1 MNEFAIKTINLSK
14 KFGNAFVVEN
24 LSINIKVGEIYGFI
38 GKNGAGKT
46 TTIRMITGVAA
57 PSSGEIQLF
66 NNHEQSKKD
75 AARKRIGVLIDQ
87 PALYPNMT
95 YYENLEVNRL
105 QRGIPGREC
114 IEEVS
119 DLLGL
124 EEYENKKVKNYS
136 LGMKQKLGMAI
147 ALLGNPELL
156 ILDEPIN
163 GLDPVAIVEIRELL
177 KTLRKERNMT
187 ILISSHNLGELYQL
201 ATCFGIIHKGRLLE
215 ELTLKEL
222 DEKCKISLNIKVDDT
237 NKAVLILENQLNT
250 QNFKV
255 LQDNTIK
262 LYDYVDDV
270 KTVSKIL
277 TSNGVNIEQLVSAG
291 DSLEDYFVNLIGGAS
306 R

>member
-46 TTIRMITGVAA
+46 TTIRIITGVAA
-57 PSSGEIQLF
+57 PSSGEILLF
-66 NNHEQSKKD
+66 NSHEQSKKD

-105 QRGIPGREC
+105 QRGIPGKEC

-124 EEYENKKVKNYS
+124 EEYKNKKVKNYS

-177 KTLRKERNMT
+177 KMLRKEKNMT

-250 QNFKV
+250 RNFKV

-270 KTVSKIL
+270 KIVSKIL
-277 TSNGVNIEQLVSAG
+277 TSNDVNIEQLVSAG

>member
-14 KFGNAFVVEN
+14 KFGNDFVVEN
-24 LSINIKVGEIYGFI
+24 LNMNIRVGEIYGFI

-75 AARKRIGVLIDQ
+75 ASRKRIGVLIDQ

-124 EEYENKKVKNYS
+124 EEYKNKKVKNYS

-147 ALLGNPELL
+147 AVLGDPELL

-187 ILISSHNLGELYQL
+187 ILISNHNLGELYQL

-250 QNFKV
+250 RNFKV

-270 KTVSKIL
+270 KTVSKTL

-291 DSLEDYFVNLIGGAS
+291 DSLEDYFVNLIGGES

>member
-46 TTIRMITGVAA
+46 TTIRMLSGIAA

-66 NNHEQSKKD
+66 NNHEQSQKD

-124 EEYENKKVKNYS
+124 EEYKNKKVKNYS
-136 LGMKQKLGMAI
+136 LGMKQKLGMSI

-237 NKAVLILENQLNT
+237 NKAVLILENELNT

>member
-14 KFGNAFVVEN
+14 KFGNDFVVEN
-24 LSINIKVGEIYGFI
+24 LNMNIRVGEIYGFI
-38 GKNGAGKT
+38 GKNGSGKT

-66 NNHEQSKKD
+66 NNHEQAGLGK
-75 AARKRIGVLIDQ
+75 ARTRIGVLSDK

-124 EEYENKKVKNYS
+124 EEYKNKKVKNYS

-147 ALLGNPELL
+147 ALLGDPELL

-177 KTLRKERNMT
+177 KTLRKEKNMT

-201 ATCFGIIHKGRLLE
+201 ATCFGIIHKGKLLE

-237 NKAVLILENQLNT
+237 NKAVLILENKLNT
-250 QNFKV
+250 RNFKV

-277 TSNGVNIEQLVSAG
+277 TSNGINIEQLVSAG